1 MYARNYLES
10 AKLVFLEWVED
21 MSSSGNFNILT
32 KFNAVNLL
40 TIFLDQKFY
49 VSLGKV
55 RGERLIL

>member
-10 AKLVFLEWVED
+10 EKLVFLEWVED